1 MTRAIVTVSGQDR
14 TGVIAK
20 IATTL
25 SDNNVNILDVR
36 QNIIG
41 GDLFAMTMLV
51 DLDGCAVSFP
61 ALTAK
66 LDADGVELGMKV
78 HVMHEDIFN
87 AMHRI

>member
-1 MTRAIVTVSGQDR
+1 MRAVVTVAGKDH

-25 SDNNVNILDVR
+25 SENNVNIVDVH
-36 QNIIG
+36 QNILG

-51 DLDGCAVSFP
+51 ELEGCTVSFP

-66 LDADGVELGMKV
+66 LEADGLELNMKV
-78 HVMHEDIFN
+78 HVMHEDNFN